1 MQRRVKLER
10 LVVPGILLGWLS
22 GGPPTAVIAQAR
34 ADFEKPPTLTVHD
47 LAPSEQ
53 LRGPGYRIDD
63 TVPTDG
69 FLATFTVRSDYG
81 VFKARGPG
89 MLEMRLREVAG
100 LRQLDAISK
109 SDAFVQGLKAS
120 ATELGGEA
128 KQIVTHPVE
137 TAKGIPAGVGRF
149 FLRVGRGAKTGVQKL
164 SATKAEQDAPA
175 PPPPGPGSRL
185 PGATAPGSKA
195 DVSIPAEAARSAGR
209 VTRDAFGYD
218 DRRRELAKEVGV
230 DPYTSNP
237 VLAKKLDDIAWAA
250 FAGGL
255 GVTALKAA
263 VPASMVIS
271 TSTMLTGW
279 VYDMPPGDLKVRN
292 EKSLR
297 AMGVSQEEVD
307 HLLRHRWYTLTLQ
320 SALVQGLE
328 RLEGASGRPGVMPL
342 ALTVA
347 SEEQARFVVGAVQM
361 LARHHE
367 QVTPLASLQVQGTV
381 VAQTRDG
388 AIIVPG
394 PVDYLS
400 WTKTIDRFSRRP
412 DLTQPKRV
420 LLLSGEASPRARRE
434 LERRAWT
441 VETRVPI
448 VASAPT
454 SR

>member
-1 MQRRVKLER
+1 MQLRVKLER
-10 LVVPGILLGWLS
+10 LAVPGILLGWLC
-22 GGPPTAVIAQAR
+22 GGAPTTVTAQAH

-47 LAPSEQ
+47 LAPGEQ

-63 TVPTDG
+63 AVPTDG

-81 VFKARGPG
+81 VFKATGPG

-120 ATELGGEA
+120 ATELGGEV
-128 KQIVTHPVE
+128 KQIVTHPVD
-137 TAKGIPAGVGRF
+137 TVKGVPAGVGRF
-149 FLRVGRGAKTGVQKL
+149 FQRVGRGAKTGVQKL
-164 SATKAEQDAPA
+164 SAAKAEQDAPA
-175 PPPPGPGSRL
+175 PPPPGPGAQL
-185 PGATAPGSKA
+185 PGAIPPGAKP
-195 DVSIPAEAARSAGR
+195 DVNITAEAARSAGR

-218 DRRRELAKEVGV
+218 ERRRELAKEVGV
-230 DPYTSNP
+230 DPYTTNP

-255 GVTALKAA
+255 GITALKSA

-292 EKSLR
+292 EKSLL
-297 AMGVSQEEVD
+297 AMGVSQEDVD

-320 SALVQGLE
+320 SALVHGLE
-328 RLEGASGRPGVMPL
+328 RLEGVSGRPDVMPL

-347 SEEQARFVVGAVQM
+347 SDEQARFVVGAVQM
-361 LARHHE
+361 LARYHE
-367 QVTPLASLQVQGTV
+367 QVKPLATVQVQGTV
-381 VAQTRDG
+381 VARTQDG

-400 WTKTIDRFSRRP
+400 WTKTIDRFTRRP
-412 DLTQPKRV
+412 DLTQPKRM
-420 LLLSGEASPRARRE
+420 LLLSGQASPRARRE
-434 LERRAWT
+434 LERRDWI
-441 VETRVPI
+441 VETQVPI
-448 VASAPT
+448 VASAT
-454 SR
+454 AGR